1 MKKFYTARYEPI
13 FMRSVV
19 KPNILK
25 PLLEYILEKEIIELQ
40 ILNPNLI
47 QDTYKT
53 RGQRL
58 DLLVKTKDEIIN
70 VELNSNYNETIM
82 IRNLHY
88 IFKLASENTKRGN
101 KYKIDNKIVQIN
113 LNFSNSKYEKCEYL
127 LYDKRNELI
136 LTDYIKIYN
145 IGIDKYIK
153 NYYNNGKKFTKGEDL
168 IIMLDLDK
176 KELEELSEKSDIVD
190 NFKEDVIKANEDEF
204 VVEWISHE
212 EEQKQYEEVL
222 YEKGLSQGKQQG
234 LSEGIEKG
242 LMKKSNEIAKKMLE
256 LNMDLETIS
265 KVTGLTIDEIKNFK
279 S

>member
-1 MKKFYTARYEPI
+1 M
-13 FMRSVV
+13 
-19 KPNILK
+19 
-25 PLLEYILEKEIIELQ
+25 
-40 ILNPNLI
+40 
-47 QDTYKT
+47 
-53 RGQRL
+53 
-58 DLLVKTKDEIIN
+58 
-70 VELNSNYNETIM
+70 
-82 IRNLHY
+82 
-88 IFKLASENTKRGN
+88 
-101 KYKIDNKIVQIN
+101 
-113 LNFSNSKYEKCEYL
+113 
-127 LYDKRNELI
+127 
-136 LTDYIKIYN
+136 
-145 IGIDKYIK
+145 
-153 NYYNNGKKFTKGEDL
+153 
-168 IIMLDLDK
+168 
-176 KELEELSEKSDIVD
+176 D